1 MAILEGEA
9 YWVSATNPNTTY
21 EPVWTVDLVVADNIA
36 DDFQARGFKIKDLS
50 IGDEPVGRA
59 LTIKRKVNGPGGM
72 VRKAPK
78 LFDSSKVPMD
88 TLIGNGSKVKVQYN
102 EWETTNKFGTFKG
115 LDFQAMQV
123 LNLISYKGGDGEEFD
138 AIDSGE
144 EF

>member
-36 DDFQARGFKIKDLS
+36 DDFQARGFKLKDLS

-72 VRKAPK
+72 A
-78 LFDSSKVPMD
+78 
-88 TLIGNGSKVKVQYN
+88 
-102 EWETTNKFGTFKG
+102 
-115 LDFQAMQV
+115 
-123 LNLISYKGGDGEEFD
+123 D
-138 AIDSGE
+138 ADLTPA
-144 EF
+144 